1 MPEQHPRYLGISRLY
16 GAVSLTRLQRARV
29 LVVGIGGVGS
39 WAAEALARS
48 GIGALTLVDL
58 DDICASN
65 VNRQIHA
72 LETTIGRAKVD
83 LMQER
88 IAAINPDCRV
98 TANQEFFTADNGNR
112 LLEEFAAGAEPG
124 EAMVVDA
131 IDDVTNKCHLLAMTR
146 ARSIPAISCGGA
158 GGRSD
163 GTKVRLADLSLA
175 SHDRLLGEVR
185 RRLRRDFEFP
195 REGQPCGV
203 PSVFSVE
210 RPVYPRP
217 DGTVSLARDTS
228 EGAKLNCDCGLG
240 SATFVT
246 GTFGFFAAGWVVSQ
260 LAQRREPSN
269 QNRT

>member
-1 MPEQHPRYLGISRLY
+1 MLELHPRYLGVSRLF
-16 GAVSLTRLQRARV
+16 GAAGLERLQRARV
-29 LVVGIGGVGS
+29 LVVGLGGVGS
-39 WAAEALARS
+39 WTAEALARS

-72 LETTIGRAKVD
+72 LESTIGRAKVA

-98 TANQEFFTADNGNR
+98 TAIQEFFTADNGQR
-112 LLEEFAAGAEPG
+112 LLDEFAAGAEPG
-124 EAMVVDA
+124 GAMVVDA
-131 IDDVTNKCHLLAMTR
+131 IDDVANKCHLLALTR
-146 ARSIPAISCGGA
+146 AQGLPAISCGGA
-158 GGRSD
+158 GGRCAA
-163 GTKVRLADLSLA
+163 TKVRLADLALA
-175 SHDRLLGEVR
+175 SHDRLLSEVR
-185 RRLRRDFEFP
+185 RRLRRDFGFP

-210 RPVYPRP
+210 RPVYPQS
-217 DGTVSLARDTS
+217 DGTVSLSRDTS
-228 EGAKLNCDCGLG
+228 EGARLNCDCGLG

-260 LAQRREPSN
+260 LTQRREPSS